1 MSAPVETRKIL
12 LDLTLEDAP
21 RRAGGR
27 PTLADDL
34 RRRLADAIMG
44 GELPPGSR
52 LDEHDLAE
60 RYGMSRTP
68 VREALRQL
76 AAVGLAEYRP
86 HRGVIVAFPEQNRIA
101 EMFEVMAEMEALCA
115 RLAALRMD
123 AGERREF
130 EALHRRS
137 LEHVREGKLDDYDA
151 INLSFHSM
159 LYRGTRNRFLEETTL
174 SVRRRVQPFRRSQ
187 FRVLGRLA
195 NSFAEHDR
203 IVEAVL
209 RGDAQAAEAAMREHV
224 GRVSVASASLIE
236 GRRQSSSTDA
246 ASSADMASSADV
258 EPAAD

>member
-1 MSAPVETRKIL
+1 MIVTTETRKIL
-12 LDLTLEDAP
+12 LDLSIDDAP
-21 RRAGGR
+21 RRSGGR

-34 RRRLADAIMG
+34 RRRLADAIMA

-86 HRGVIVAFPEQNRIA
+86 HRGVIVAFPEQQRIA
-101 EMFEVMAEMEALCA
+101 EMFEVMSELEALCA

-137 LEHVREGKLDDYDA
+137 LEHVRDGRIEDYDA
-151 INLSFHSM
+151 ANLAFHAT
-159 LYRGTRNRFLEETTL
+159 LYRGAHNHFLEETTL

-187 FRVLGRLA
+187 FRVLGRLG

-209 RGDAQAAEAAMREHV
+209 RGDAQAAEASMREHV
-224 GRVSVASASLIE
+224 SKVSVASVTLIE
-236 GRRQSSSTDA
+236 GRRQQQTD
-246 ASSADMASSADV
+246 
-258 EPAAD
+258 EPGSEG

>member
-1 MSAPVETRKIL
+1 MSAPVETRKSL
-12 LDLTLEDAP
+12 LDLTLEAAP
-21 RRAGGR
+21 QHPGSRSGSRLGGR

-52 LDEHDLAE
+52 LDEHDIAD
-60 RYGMSRTP
+60 RYGTSRTP

-101 EMFEVMAEMEALCA
+101 EMFEVMTEMEALCA
-115 RLAALRMD
+115 RLAALRME
-123 AGERREF
+123 AAERRDF

-137 LEHVREGKLDDYDA
+137 LEHVREGRLDEYDA
-151 INLSFHSM
+151 MNFTFHSM
-159 LYRGTRNRFLEETTL
+159 LYRGTRNHFLEETTL

-187 FRVLGRLA
+187 FNMLGRLA

-209 RGDAQAAEAAMREHV
+209 RGDAQAAEAAMRDHV
-224 GRVSVASASLIE
+224 GHVSLASTSMIE
-236 GRRQSSSTDA
+236 GARKIEGWGQSG
-246 ASSADMASSADV
+246 DV
-258 EPAAD
+258 D